1 MSDNDSRA
9 DTRRDAQYGDEMQE
23 LGTFVAPNIM
33 REVKY
38 LLAQMNPE
46 GQAAVLRH
54 VEELAKIPDY
64 KYKKV

>member
-1 MSDNDSRA
+1 
-9 DTRRDAQYGDEMQE
+9 MQE
-23 LGTFVAPNIM
+23 LGTSVAPNIM

-64 KYKKV
+64 KKV